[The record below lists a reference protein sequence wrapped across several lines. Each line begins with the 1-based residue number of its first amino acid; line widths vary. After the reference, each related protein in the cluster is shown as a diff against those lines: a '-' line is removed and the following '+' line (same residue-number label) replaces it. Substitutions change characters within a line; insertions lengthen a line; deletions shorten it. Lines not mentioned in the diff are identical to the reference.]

1 MIPII
6 FGEGPVKPQ
15 SRVYWVA
22 VDLGTSTIK
31 ASVLDKRNNP
41 VRLSYPMGDHA
52 TTLLSSVVVVTED
65 KKVIIGDYATQLG
78 VSNPNMRVY
87 DWLHSV
93 HKSLIAKT
101 IFETI
106 KQASIKHYN
115 NSSIGVVLLYN
126 NIVDPELECIAKTVF
141 GEVQTMQVGKV
152 LKHIISP
159 NSNLM
164 LIADFGESA
173 FRVTLQDKAKCL
185 YQNYNNSLGFSSF
198 DMLSLIDCGDVSS
211 HSSIEIALLGQ
222 MMQRIKIMANNGGE
236 VVLPNNISAKGNS
249 LSSSFEQ
256 KMTTFLYQCFEEC
269 TNALKSSSKS
279 WNDIE
284 EVVFVGGGAHSNII
298 DTIFEKYMQSHC
310 TLVSYNS
317 KNSGFDAQ
325 YAATNCAI
333 QMPLRTNTGVVIK
346 Y

>member
-1 MIPII
+1 MN
-6 FGEGPVKPQ
+6 
-15 SRVYWVA
+15 WVA
-22 VDLGTSTIK
+22 VDLGASTIK
-31 ASVLDKRNNP
+31 ASVLDKGNNP
-41 VRLSYPMGDHA
+41 VRLSYPMGDYT

-65 KKVIIGDYATQLG
+65 KKVIMGDYASQLG
-78 VSNPNMRVY
+78 VSNPNMRVR

-93 HKSLIAKT
+93 HKSLIAKA

-106 KQASIKHYN
+106 KQASVRHYN
-115 NSSIGVVLLYN
+115 DSNIGIVLLYN
-126 NIVDPELECIAKTVF
+126 NTVDSELKNIAEIVFSEVKTIQA
-141 GEVQTMQVGKV
+141 GEV
-152 LKHIISP
+152 LKRIISP
-159 NSNLM
+159 DSNLV
-164 LIADFGESA
+164 LVADFGESA
-173 FRVTLQDKAKCL
+173 FRVTLQEKTKCL
-185 YQNYNNSLGFSSF
+185 YQNANSTLGFSSF
-198 DMLSLIDCGDVSS
+198 DMLSLIDCDDASS

-269 TNALKSSSKS
+269 SNALKSSSKS

-284 EVVFVGGGAHSNII
+284 EVVLVGGGAHSNII

-317 KNSGFDAQ
+317 KNRGFDAQ
-325 YAATNCAI
+325 YAITNCAI

>member
-1 MIPII
+1 MN
-6 FGEGPVKPQ
+6 
-15 SRVYWVA
+15 WVA
-22 VDLGTSTIK
+22 VDLGASTIK
-31 ASVLDKRNNP
+31 ASVLDKGNNP
-41 VRLSYPMGDHA
+41 VRLSYPMGDYT

-65 KKVIIGDYATQLG
+65 KKVIMGDYASQLG
-78 VSNPNMRVY
+78 VSNPNMRVR

-93 HKSLIAKT
+93 HKSLIAKA

-106 KQASIKHYN
+106 KQASVRHYN
-115 NSSIGVVLLYN
+115 DSNIGIVLLYN
-126 NIVDPELECIAKTVF
+126 NTVDSELKSIAEIVFNEVKTIQA
-141 GEVQTMQVGKV
+141 GEV
-152 LKHIISP
+152 LKRIISP
-159 NSNLM
+159 DSNLV
-164 LIADFGESA
+164 LVADFGESA
-173 FRVTLQDKAKCL
+173 FRVTLQEKTKCL
-185 YQNYNNSLGFSSF
+185 YQNANSTLGFSSF
-198 DMLSLIDCGDVSS
+198 DMLSLIDCDDASS

-256 KMTTFLYQCFEEC
+256 KMTIFLYQCFEEC

-284 EVVFVGGGAHSNII
+284 EVIFVGGGAHSNII

-317 KNSGFDAQ
+317 MNRRFDAQ
-325 YAATNCAI
+325 YAGTNCAI
-333 QMPLRTNTGVVIK
+333 QIRELKMIGEDEFKRLENENYI
-346 Y
+346 

>member
-1 MIPII
+1 MN
-6 FGEGPVKPQ
+6 
-15 SRVYWVA
+15 WVA
-22 VDLGTSTIK
+22 VDLGASTIK
-31 ASVLDKRNNP
+31 ASVLDKGNNP
-41 VRLSYPMGDHA
+41 VRLSYPMGDYT

-65 KKVIIGDYATQLG
+65 KKVIMGDYASQLG
-78 VSNPNMRVY
+78 VSNPNMRVR

-93 HKSLIAKT
+93 HKSLIAKA

-106 KQASIKHYN
+106 KQASVRHYN
-115 NSSIGVVLLYN
+115 DSNIGIVLLYN
-126 NIVDPELECIAKTVF
+126 NTVDSELKSIAEIVFNEVKTIQA
-141 GEVQTMQVGKV
+141 GDV
-152 LKHIISP
+152 LKRIISP
-159 NSNLM
+159 DSNLV
-164 LIADFGESA
+164 LVADLGESA
-173 FRVTLQDKAKCL
+173 FRVTLQEKTKCL
-185 YQNYNNSLGFSSF
+185 YQNANSTLGFSSF
-198 DMLSLIDCGDVSS
+198 DMLSLIDCDDASS

-222 MMQRIKIMANNGGE
+222 MMQKIKIMANNGGE

-269 TNALKSSSKS
+269 TNALKSLSKS

-284 EVVFVGGGAHSNII
+284 EIVFVGGGAHSNII

-325 YAATNCAI
+325 YATTNCAI

>member
-1 MIPII
+1 MN
-6 FGEGPVKPQ
+6 
-15 SRVYWVA
+15 WVA
-22 VDLGTSTIK
+22 VDLGASTIK
-31 ASVLDKRNNP
+31 ASVLDKSNKP
-41 VRLSYPMGDHA
+41 VRLSYPMGDYA

-65 KKVIIGDYATQLG
+65 KKVILGDYASQLG
-78 VSNPNMRVY
+78 VSNPNMRVR

-93 HKSLIAKT
+93 HKSLIAKA

-106 KQASIKHYN
+106 KQASVRHYN
-115 NSSIGVVLLYN
+115 DSNIGIVLLYN
-126 NIVDPELECIAKTVF
+126 NTVDSELKSIAEIVFNEVKTIQA
-141 GEVQTMQVGKV
+141 GEV
-152 LKHIISP
+152 LKRIISP
-159 NSNLM
+159 DSNLV
-164 LIADFGESA
+164 LVADFGESA
-173 FRVTLQDKAKCL
+173 FRVTLQEKTKCL
-185 YQNYNNSLGFSSF
+185 YQNANSTLGFSSF
-198 DMLSLIDCGDVSS
+198 DMLSLIDCDDASS

-236 VVLPNNISAKGNS
+236 VILPNNISAKGNS

-269 TNALKSSSKS
+269 TNAIKTTSKT
-279 WNDIE
+279 WENVD
-284 EVVFVGGGAHSNII
+284 EVVFIGGGAHSNII

-325 YAATNCAI
+325 YATTNCAI